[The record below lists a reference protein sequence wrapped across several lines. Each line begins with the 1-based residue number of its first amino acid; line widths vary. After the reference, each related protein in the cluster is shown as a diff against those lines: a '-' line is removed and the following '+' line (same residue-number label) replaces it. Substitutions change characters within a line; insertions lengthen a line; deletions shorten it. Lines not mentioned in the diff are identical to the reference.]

1 MYAGIVWND
10 SRTAM
15 EEDTLNKKAYAVLT
29 GDIVNSSELTSSQ
42 STNAMQWL
50 RDAAKRF
57 GILYPQ
63 SIYGELDTFRHDS
76 WQILMVRPE
85 LSFRLS
91 VYLRTSLKLH
101 SDRRSKFDSRI
112 SVGIGEVEFF
122 SESRISD
129 SRGNA
134 FTVSG
139 RNLDTMSQ
147 NRLVCAV
154 QDGYSDCIRMFCIS
168 AVPLLDCIV
177 TDWTPAEAQAING
190 TIEGLTQERI
200 TELLPPSPHTGR
212 KITRQAVSDSLK
224 RGYWSI
230 VADVLH
236 GIEGY
241 SKLWGLQ

>member
-29 GDIVNSSELTSSQ
+29 GDIVNSSKLTSSQ

-91 VYLRTSLKLH
+91 VT
-101 SDRRSKFDSRI
+101 
-112 SVGIGEVEFF
+112 E
-122 SESRISD
+122 
-129 SRGNA
+129 N
-134 FTVSG
+134 
-139 RNLDTMSQ
+139 
-147 NRLVCAV
+147 
-154 QDGYSDCIRMFCIS
+154 
-168 AVPLLDCIV
+168 
-177 TDWTPAEAQAING
+177 
-190 TIEGLTQERI
+190 I
-200 TELLPPSPHTGR
+200 T
-212 KITRQAVSDSLK
+212 
-224 RGYWSI
+224 
-230 VADVLH
+230 
-236 GIEGY
+236 
-241 SKLWGLQ
+241 